1 MFVGW
6 IKGLRFEFE
15 SRVEVKKDEYKM
27 FPRLRVAKIGFALY
41 EDAVIDFY
49 NLGHGRPIQ
58 RRRQV
63 LLQQPPCRGGGKLS
77 HSRKNQDT
85 PRCKISGGLFWGKAK
100 NRQNGQTCGTTTS
113 NLLAR

>member
-63 LLQQPPCRGGGKLS
+63 LLQQPPCRGGKIVPLS
-77 HSRKNQDT
+77 KKSRHA
-85 PRCKISGGLFWGKAK
+85 PL
-100 NRQNGQTCGTTTS
+100 QNIRRIVLG
-113 NLLAR
+113 